1 MFGTITGIVVVA
13 RLAFRLFISK
23 ADFGADDWAIL
34 AALLIG
40 LPGTVLICIGTYP
53 NGVGKDVWTLTFDQI
68 TNFLFFFYISELQYF
83 VNLAALKL
91 SLLLFYL
98 RIFPDLRVRRLLAGT
113 VAFDILFGAGFVG
126 ATLFQCVPMDY
137 FWHMWDG
144 EHEGHCININAMGWA
159 NAAISIVMDFWMLAL
174 PLSQLK
180 GLRLHWKKKAGV
192 AFMFVVGTLSVP
204 LHCLLN
210 FSRLR
215 LILTFPSVTAVSIL
229 RLQALVAFATS
240 TNFTWDNYNIHFWST
255 IEINIGIMC
264 ACMPALR
271 QILVWLFPVVFGGST
286 LRETYGSGK
295 GKRYNVPRSKGSP
308 DEVTTDSLMPLNRS
322 RSGTARVW
330 EDPLS
335 TGQMLKHCSPQKDS
349 RWTVAMED
357 VKLRRLDSLA
367 VTGDKPSAYEQRK
380 GFKSEFVITETR
392 LDDV

>member
-1 MFGTITGIVVVA
+1 MRLTGPVLAISYELTRSEILATKNATEASCGAERRDKGTELYVYTIVFGTITGVVVVA
-13 RLAFRLFISK
+13 RLAFRLFVSK

-68 TNFLFFFYISELQYF
+68 TNFLFFFYISEIQYF

-126 ATLFQCVPMDY
+126 ATLYQCLPMDY

-192 AFMFVVGTLSVP
+192 AFMFIVGTL
-204 LHCLLN
+204 
-210 FSRLR
+210 
-215 LILTFPSVTAVSIL
+215 
-229 RLQALVAFATS
+229 
-240 TNFTWDNYNIHFWST
+240 
-255 IEINIGIMC
+255 
-264 ACMPALR
+264 
-271 QILVWLFPVVFGGST
+271 
-286 LRETYGSGK
+286 
-295 GKRYNVPRSKGSP
+295 
-308 DEVTTDSLMPLNRS
+308 
-322 RSGTARVW
+322 
-330 EDPLS
+330 
-335 TGQMLKHCSPQKDS
+335 
-349 RWTVAMED
+349 
-357 VKLRRLDSLA
+357 
-367 VTGDKPSAYEQRK
+367 
-380 GFKSEFVITETR
+380 
-392 LDDV
+392 